1 MVRVAL
7 LALEA
12 GTKKELMTPGPHRF
26 WQGSLRRPSFWLG
39 LFVAC
44 FLAWAWRDSFERQH
58 VVRGHSQNNLLLACF
73 HVEGRLLFI
82 FWPDYDW
89 DHRWTVETREV
100 SEMSNAAGLLEQIEE
115 EGGSV
120 ARYRVIPDSL
130 VFSSFF
136 GIWVGWLSFSEWRR
150 RTRVA
155 RETGRL
161 TVP

>member
-1 MVRVAL
+1 
-7 LALEA
+7 
-12 GTKKELMTPGPHRF
+12 MTPGPHRF
-26 WQGSLRRPSFWLG
+26 WQSSLRRPSFWLG

-89 DHRWTVETREV
+89 DHRWTVEIREV
-100 SEMSNAAGLLEQIEE
+100 SEEHNAAKFVGFIERELEL
-115 EGGSV
+115 EGSSL
-120 ARYRVIPDSL
+120 ARYWSIPDAL
-130 VFSSFF
+130 VFCSFV
-136 GIWVGWLSFSEWRR
+136 GLWVGWLSFSEWRR
-150 RTRVA
+150 RTRLA
-155 RETGRL
+155 REAVTL